1 MTPLQNLSPS
11 SIMTMMIDIKDL
23 CKTYANG
30 VEALK
35 GISLSVKKGEFYGLL
50 GPNGAG
56 KSTTIGIIS
65 SLVFKDSGTVILN
78 DFDIDQDH
86 SRAKQSLGV
95 VPQEFNFNIFEP
107 CEQILVNQAGYYGV
121 DRKIALKKGHDL
133 LDRLGLGDKKKA
145 PPKALSGGMKR
156 RLMIAR
162 ALVHSPSILILDE
175 PTAGIDIQ
183 LRRQMYDFLN
193 EESKKGLTIVLTTH
207 YLEEAESLCQNIGII
222 DQGMLIENA
231 PTKDIVAKLHSEA
244 FVLTTSPLPDQL
256 PFAEFDTKIIDN
268 CTMEVTITQDHSIT
282 DVVSWLK
289 TQNITVQRLRNK
301 ANRLEEIFLKLVTK
315 ND

>member
-1 MTPLQNLSPS
+1 
-11 SIMTMMIDIKDL
+11 MMIDIKNL

-30 VEALK
+30 VDALK

-65 SLVFKDSGTVILN
+65 SLVYKDSGTVILN
-78 DFDIDQDH
+78 DFDIDTDH

-121 DRKIALKKGHDL
+121 DRKTALKKGHEL
-133 LDRLGLGDKKKA
+133 LDRLGLGDKKKS

-183 LRRQMYDFLN
+183 LRRQMYDFLA
-193 EESKKGLTIVLTTH
+193 EESEKGLTIVLTTH

-222 DQGMLIENA
+222 DQGVLIENA

-244 FVLTTSPLPDQL
+244 FVLTTSPLPEDI
-256 PFAEFDTKIIDN
+256 PSAEFDMKTIDN
-268 CTMEVTITQDHSIT
+268 CTLEVIITQEHSIT
-282 DVVSWLK
+282 DVVSWLNA
-289 TQNITVQRLRNK
+289 QNITVQRLRNK

-315 ND
+315 DD

>member
-1 MTPLQNLSPS
+1 
-11 SIMTMMIDIKDL
+11 MTMMIDIKNL

-30 VEALK
+30 VDALK

-65 SLVFKDSGTVILN
+65 SLVYKDSGTVILN
-78 DFDIDQDH
+78 DFDIDTDH

-121 DRKIALKKGHDL
+121 DRKTALKKGHEL
-133 LDRLGLGDKKKA
+133 LDRLGLGDKKKS

-183 LRRQMYDFLN
+183 LRRQMYDFLA
-193 EESKKGLTIVLTTH
+193 EESEKGLTIVLTTH

-222 DQGMLIENA
+222 DQGVLIENA

-244 FVLTTSPLPDQL
+244 FVLTTSPLPEDI
-256 PFAEFDTKIIDN
+256 PSAEFDMKTIDN
-268 CTMEVTITQDHSIT
+268 CTLEVIITQEHSIT
-282 DVVSWLK
+282 DVVSWLNA
-289 TQNITVQRLRNK
+289 QNITVQRLRNK

-315 ND
+315 DD